1 VIILYKV
8 YFRSA
13 QLIKINFNQHL
24 SKVRRYRGRY
34 RSTGFRRRSSNFRF
48 LTSSGCRTSASGS
61 WFLRRNFWSS
71 STRHS
76 TDPSVHLKL
85 LFVSKIIC
93 FLSIFLIQALC
104 LIGLFL
110 EGRHRKI
117 IAKLSYLKYCFF

>member
-1 VIILYKV
+1 MHCRLTILYKV
-8 YFRSA
+8 YFRLGK
-13 QLIKINFNQHL
+13 LIKINFNQHL

-48 LTSSGCRTSASGS
+48 LISSDCRTSASGS

-76 TDPSVHLKL
+76 TGPSVHLKL
-85 LFVSKIIC
+85 LFVSKIIY
-93 FLSIFLIQALC
+93 FFSLYLIQALF

-110 EGRHRKI
+110 ESRHSKI
-117 IAKLSYLKYCFF
+117 ISKLSKLS